1 MSLIAAFRGSRS
13 PCSVRNTALCSP
25 PPRYW
30 RRWNS
35 SLTIWPSHCFQAS
48 VILLPRLLPRL
59 SAPISQRY
67 CTLAPAQG
75 LTLEFCRCFLEGLRN
90 TRNSESEG
98 NTEAQVY
105 KRNDREHEGG
115 AGQLKAGPYIQ
126 SGYRPTRTNAPHRRG
141 RSSP

>member
-35 SLTIWPSHCFQAS
+35 PLTIWPSHCFQAS

-59 SAPISQRY
+59 SAPMSQRY
-67 CTLAPAQG
+67 CTRAPSRG
-75 LTLEFCRCFLEGLRN
+75 LTLEFCRCFPEGLRN
-90 TRNSESEG
+90 TRNIESERY
-98 NTEAQVY
+98 TEAQVY

-115 AGQLKAGPYIQ
+115 AGRGEAGHYIG
-126 SGYRPTRTNAPHRRG
+126 SA
-141 RSSP
+141 

>member
-35 SLTIWPSHCFQAS
+35 PLTIWPSHCFQAS

-67 CTLAPAQG
+67 CTRSPAQG
-75 LTLEFCRCFLEGLRN
+75 LTLELSRCVPDGLRN
-90 TRNSESEG
+90 TRNSQTERY
-98 NTEAQVY
+98 TEAQVY
-105 KRNDREHEGG
+105 KRNDLEHEGG
-115 AGQLKAGPYIQ
+115 AGRRKADPYIE
-126 SGYRPTRTNAPHRRG
+126 SAYRRRFADAA
-141 RSSP
+141 